1 MYYKYL
7 LHRLKYYKYP
17 GLSRDQLSLFSAFT
31 DYDNLLLAH
40 KSASHNKHFYA
51 EVKMVNSDKLFYISH
66 IQDLLLSKTF
76 HTSPYEIFDR
86 YEGSKLRHIYK
97 LPYYPDRI
105 VQWGLIQVIGE
116 RIISNLTRDTYS
128 SIRGRGPLAC
138 LMKLR
143 RDMQYDPENTKY
155 YLKMDVQKFYPS
167 INHDILKE
175 KYCRLFKDKDILD
188 VIFEIIDSV
197 PPNEGVPIGNLLS
210 QYSGNLYLSSF
221 DHWMKEVLHVKHYY
235 RYMDDIV
242 VFGENSEYLHDIQIA
257 SNEYFKSLKL
267 TMKPNWCVNFLDTD
281 GLDFVGYRVFR
292 NHVLIRNRI
301 RDAYIKK
308 CLHMKN
314 KPLTDHNRSSYYSY
328 KGILKN
334 ANTFN
339 LQYKYGRPLEIK
351 WGLYDP
357 KEWDC
362 TKETFHEFQRNQ
374 NIINHSKRLERRKR
388 ELTQQ
393 INRLVD
399 MNLTPPQFLY
409 EEEYKL
415 SMEIERLPF

>member
-221 DHWMKEVLHVKHYY
+221 DHWMKEVLHVKHYTFTEWSMV
-235 RYMDDIV
+235 RNCLRCCSALPTDIGPYDRSTHHRFRDV
-242 VFGENSEYLHDIQIA
+242 CNSVKGPQG
-257 SNEYFKSLKL
+257 
-267 TMKPNWCVNFLDTD
+267 TD
-281 GLDFVGYRVFR
+281 APCPSF
-292 NHVLIRNRI
+292 
-301 RDAYIKK
+301 
-308 CLHMKN
+308 N
-314 KPLTDHNRSSYYSY
+314 KPPACSGPGADTTRGMGWRTNYAYAVRGAIYPR
-328 KGILKN
+328 
-334 ANTFN
+334 ANWRW
-339 LQYKYGRPLEIK
+339 LSVSRG
-351 WGLYDP
+351 
-357 KEWDC
+357 
-362 TKETFHEFQRNQ
+362 
-374 NIINHSKRLERRKR
+374 KR
-388 ELTQQ
+388 
-393 INRLVD
+393 
-399 MNLTPPQFLY
+399 
-409 EEEYKL
+409 
-415 SMEIERLPF
+415 